1 MTKVYF
7 QIGMIIGD
15 TEEHNKIC
23 GFRGGN
29 GLYRRYV
36 CRDCLVSTEDADNPD
51 IGCERRKASDVK
63 KFLNKFLDK
72 NAYPDGKLPCIPPEY
87 CVSQSNGKYATAN
100 EWCRVISH
108 NPIMPAIINHFLVV
122 T

>member
-1 MTKVYF
+1 
-7 QIGMIIGD
+7 MIIGD

-51 IGCERRKASDVK
+51 IGCERHKVSDVK
-63 KFLNKFLDK
+63 SF
-72 NAYPDGKLPCIPPEY
+72 
-87 CVSQSNGKYATAN
+87 
-100 EWCRVISH
+100 
-108 NPIMPAIINHFLVV
+108 
-122 T
+122 

>member
-1 MTKVYF
+1 
-7 QIGMIIGD
+7 MIIGD

-23 GFRGGN
+23 GFKGGN

-51 IGCERRKASDVK
+51 IGCERCKVSNVK

-72 NAYPDGKLPCIPPEY
+72 NAYPTKMHIPMENY
-87 CVSQSNGKYATAN
+87 HVSHLSIVSPNLMAN
-100 EWCRVISH
+100 TQKQTSGAVLHR
-108 NPIMPAIINHFLVV
+108 IILLFLQ
-122 T
+122 

>member
-1 MTKVYF
+1 MTTCPDVDSNYTILLQDFYCRLSKSDSNKSYDIWVHGLGMTKVYF

-23 GFRGGN
+23 GFRGGS

-51 IGCERRKASDVK
+51 IGCERRKVSDVK
-63 KFLNKFLDK
+63 KF
-72 NAYPDGKLPCIPPEY
+72 
-87 CVSQSNGKYATAN
+87 
-100 EWCRVISH
+100 
-108 NPIMPAIINHFLVV
+108 
-122 T
+122 

>member
-1 MTKVYF
+1 MNNKLSGDDLSLCRLKLYHSVTGILLSPFEEPNKSYDIWVHGLGMTKVYF

-23 GFRGGN
+23 GFRGVN

-51 IGCERRKASDVK
+51 IGCERHKGSDVK
-63 KFLNKFLDK
+63 MF
-72 NAYPDGKLPCIPPEY
+72 
-87 CVSQSNGKYATAN
+87 
-100 EWCRVISH
+100 
-108 NPIMPAIINHFLVV
+108 
-122 T
+122 

>member
-1 MTKVYF
+1 MKKFYF

-15 TEEHNKIC
+15 TEDHNKIC

-51 IGCERRKASDVK
+51 IGCERRKVSDLK
-63 KFLNKFLDK
+63 MFLNKFLDK
-72 NAYPDGKLPCIPPEY
+72 MHIPMEN
-87 CVSQSNGKYATAN
+87 CHVSHLSIVSPNLMAN
-100 EWCRVISH
+100 TQQQTGGAMLYR
-108 NPIMPAIINHFLVV
+108 IILLCLH
-122 T
+122 

>member
-1 MTKVYF
+1 LPDIEVSDLEKQMNNKLSGDDLSLCRLKLYHSVTGFLLSPFEDPNKSYDIWVHGLGMTKVYF

-51 IGCERRKASDVK
+51 IGCERRKVSDVK
-63 KFLNKFLDK
+63 SF
-72 NAYPDGKLPCIPPEY
+72 
-87 CVSQSNGKYATAN
+87 
-100 EWCRVISH
+100 
-108 NPIMPAIINHFLVV
+108 
-122 T
+122 